1 MIPATPEEQR
11 QLYELQ
17 EIDTA
22 IRLLQH
28 RRTNLPEQKALD
40 ENAET
45 LSKITA
51 EYAQRRE
58 RLETLEL
65 QQKRHEDE
73 VAVVESRRKS
83 EDNRMYSGLIT
94 SEKELEALR
103 GEVTSLRNRK
113 RDLEDA
119 LLEIMEEREELDGA
133 VAALKDR
140 HTELSTQVDAL
151 AAARDEAATEID
163 AELTERRTA
172 RGDAAKVLSEEI
184 RKHYEDL
191 LHRKAGL
198 AVASL
203 DGTTCTGCRLQLTVI
218 ELEELRETT
227 QRGIAKCAQC
237 GRILVPR

>member
-28 RRTNLPEQKALD
+28 RRANLPEQKALD

-45 LSKITA
+45 LAKITA

-58 RLETLEL
+58 RLEIIEL

-103 GEVTSLRNRK
+103 GEVASLRNRK

-119 LLEIMEEREELDGA
+119 LLEMMEEREELDGT
-133 VAALKDR
+133 VAALKES
-140 HTELSTQVDAL
+140 HNELTAQVEAL
-151 AAARDEAATEID
+151 TAARDEAATEID
-163 AELTERRTA
+163 AELTERQSA
-172 RGDAAKVLSEEI
+172 RAAATKQVPEEI
-184 RKHYEDL
+184 LQHYEEL
-191 LHRKAGL
+191 RPRKAGL
-198 AVASL
+198 AVAHL
-203 DGTTCTGCRLQLTVI
+203 DGTTCTGCRLQLTMI
-218 ELEELRETT
+218 ELEELRENS
-227 QRGIAKCAQC
+227 QRGLAKCAQC
-237 GRILVPR
+237 GRILVLR